1 MSNSKNT
8 NNLEQEISK
17 QIQQIDR
24 RLDRSGWF
32 YLVGV
37 LVIFFLLVYLTVT
50 VFRIP
55 TSEEQSTEQA
65 SVESRIEDLESRI
78 FELESSLELT
88 STQSQ

>member
-8 NNLEQEISK
+8 NNLEQEIAK

-50 VFRIP
+50 IFSIP
-55 TSEEQSTEQA
+55 TSEEKSTEQA
-65 SVESRIEDLESRI
+65 VTEERIQNLESRVL
-78 FELESSLELT
+78 ELESLLEDFE
-88 STQSQ
+88 

>member
-8 NNLEQEISK
+8 NNLEQEIAK

-50 VFRIP
+50 IFSIP
-55 TSEEQSTEQA
+55 TSEEKSTEQA
-65 SVESRIEDLESRI
+65 VTEERIQNLESRVLK
-78 FELESSLELT
+78 LESLLEDFE
-88 STQSQ
+88 

>member
-8 NNLEQEISK
+8 NNLEQEIAK

-37 LVIFFLLVYLTVT
+37 LVIFFLLVYFTVT
-50 VFRIP
+50 IFSIP
-55 TSEEQSTEQA
+55 TSEEESTEQA
-65 SVESRIEDLESRI
+65 VTEERIQNLESRVL
-78 FELESSLELT
+78 ELESLLEDFE
-88 STQSQ
+88 